1 MEKVEALLKQ
11 FGTKYS
17 HTEVNGQ
24 KELQLYAED
33 GEPWGNIGVKDG
45 KAYFVH
51 GQFEPEISLDSADL
65 PKWVKAYTE
74 GFDEFDALL

>member
-1 MEKVEALLKQ
+1 MEKIEALLKQ
-11 FGTKYS
+11 FGMKYS
-17 HTEVNGQ
+17 YLNVRGK
-24 KELQLYAED
+24 KELQLFSKD
-33 GEPWGNIGVKDG
+33 DEPWGNIGVKDG

-51 GQFEPEISLDSADL
+51 GQHEPEIPLDSEDL